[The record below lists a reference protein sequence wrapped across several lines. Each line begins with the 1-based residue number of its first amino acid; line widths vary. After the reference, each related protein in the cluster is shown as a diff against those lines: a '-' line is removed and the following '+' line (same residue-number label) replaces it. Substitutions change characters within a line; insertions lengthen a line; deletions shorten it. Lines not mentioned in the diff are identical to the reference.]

1 MSWGGSRRRGSS
13 EITSLIESL
22 HTLEDTDDFSDPVYL
37 IEQTDVAAPEIVAP
51 GRSPGLIRWFTAG
64 FACAFVVGGIAMI
77 ALLLVYPAQ
86 AKSGSS
92 ASTSAEPIVQSLIPE
107 TRRLW
112 WKLPTSVDRIGPK
125 LARAHE

>member
-1 MSWGGSRRRGSS
+1 MSWGRNRRRGSPD
-13 EITSLIESL
+13 IASLIESVQAL
-22 HTLEDTDDFSDPVYL
+22 HNTDDFLDP
-37 IEQTDVAAPEIVAP
+37 IEQIDVAAPEVVVS

-64 FACAFVVGGIAMI
+64 FACAFVVGGIALI
-77 ALLLVYPAQ
+77 ALLLVCPAQ

-92 ASTSAEPIVQSLIPE
+92 ASTSADPIVQSLIPE